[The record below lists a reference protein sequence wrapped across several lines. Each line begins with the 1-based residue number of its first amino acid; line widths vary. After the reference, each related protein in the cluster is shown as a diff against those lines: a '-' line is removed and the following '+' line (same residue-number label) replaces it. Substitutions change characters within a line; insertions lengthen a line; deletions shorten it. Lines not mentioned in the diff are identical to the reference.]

1 MRYFSNMVKSL
12 VNLAVDICFFIAA
25 MYYYF
30 SNPVYTSH
38 SKWDTVLYI
47 IVSIVLTASIDSIC
61 DYVFSKKYGE
71 SIDTSDFEATKELAG
86 KIIKFQHDK
95 EKEEDNKEE

>member
-1 MRYFSNMVKSL
+1 MRYFSNMIKSL

-30 SNPVYTSH
+30 SNPNFETH
-38 SKWDTVLYI
+38 PIWDVILYI
-47 IVSIVLTASIDSIC
+47 IVSVILTACIDSMC

-86 KIIKFQHDK
+86 KILKFQQDK
-95 EKEEDNKEE
+95 EKEEENKGE

>member
-25 MYYYF
+25 MYLYF
-30 SNPVYTSH
+30 SNFNDH
-38 SKWDTVLYI
+38 SRWDTFIYI
-47 IVSIVLTASIDSIC
+47 VFVVILTACIDSMC

-86 KIIKFQHDK
+86 KILKFQHDK
-95 EKEEDNKEE
+95 EKEEENKGE